1 MSNLH
6 VVLPPAG
13 ETSLISEEPT
23 WDGTVKNYNSEMLR
37 GLNWHNYCAS
47 EKDYMK
53 YMEQW
58 IREMRPATAK
68 QDTQA
73 WRNLG
78 KVKHSICALARIN
91 LQGFPLNATH
101 SQIIRDYVMSFV
113 NNKKQKQQVVSP
125 SLNKPNIQD
134 RIRAQVSMVL
144 AELDGKMD
152 DAFDGDMPASDDM
165 VGFILTKNLKGPQLK
180 LIQQH
185 LRKNL
190 AEWYAAYN
198 GEDEQLVEGYAYVG
212 KRNFKKIIDTFNTVM
227 DNISQQQTKVKSLRI
242 RKKKPVDRKKMASK
256 IRYMSE
262 FDGIKSCHPVDIIGA
277 NMVWVYDTKKRRLG
291 YYEAE
296 LKDSLYVRGPK
307 IYGYKVTCEKIL
319 RKPEEQLAE
328 VMKLRKNQTVNWFD
342 GIKAKCKELKGRTST
357 DLLIVRVD

>member
-1 MSNLH
+1 MANLH
-6 VVLPPAG
+6 VVLPPAS

-47 EKDYMK
+47 EKDYTK
-53 YMEQW
+53 YMEEW

-68 QDTQA
+68 QDLQA
-73 WRNLG
+73 WRNFG
-78 KVKHSICALARIN
+78 SMNNSICALARMA
-91 LQGFPLNATH
+91 LQGFPLNSTH
-101 SQIIRDYVMSFV
+101 SQLVRDYVMSFA
-113 NNKKQKQQVVSP
+113 NQKQVKKVAAVVS
-125 SLNKPNIQD
+125 NKPTIQD
-134 RIRAQVSMVL
+134 RIRAQVSTVL

-152 DAFDGDMPASDDM
+152 DAFDGDIPSSDDM

-180 LIQQH
+180 LIQQY

-198 GEDEQLVEGYAYVG
+198 GEDEQLVEGYSYVG
-212 KRNFKKIIDTFNTVM
+212 KRNFKKIIDTFSTVM
-227 DNISQQQTKVKSLRI
+227 DKISQQQTQVKSLRI
-242 RKKKPVDRKKMASK
+242 RKKKPMDKKKMASK
-256 IRYMSE
+256 IRFKAE
-262 FDGIKSCHPVDIIGA
+262 HEGIKSQKPVDIIGA

-296 LKDSLYVRGPK
+296 IKDSLYVKGPK
-307 IYGYKVTCEKIL
+307 IYGFKVTCEKIL

-328 VMKLRKNQTVNWFD
+328 MMKLRKNQTVNWFD

>member
-1 MSNLH
+1 MANLH
-6 VVLPPAG
+6 VVLPPAS

-47 EKDYMK
+47 EKDYTK
-53 YMEQW
+53 YMEEW

-68 QDTQA
+68 QDVQA
-73 WRNLG
+73 WRNFG
-78 KVKHSICALARIN
+78 SMNNSICALARMA
-91 LQGFPLNATH
+91 LQGFPLNSTH
-101 SQIIRDYVMSFV
+101 SQLVRDYVMSFA
-113 NNKKQKQQVVSP
+113 NQKQVKKVAAVVS
-125 SLNKPNIQD
+125 NKPTIQD
-134 RIRAQVSMVL
+134 RIRAQVSTVL

-152 DAFDGDMPASDDM
+152 DAFDGDIPSSDDM

-180 LIQQH
+180 LIQQY

-198 GEDEQLVEGYAYVG
+198 GEDEQLVEGYSYVG
-212 KRNFKKIIDTFNTVM
+212 KRNFKKIIATFSTVM
-227 DNISQQQTKVKSLRI
+227 DKISQQQTQVKSLRI
-242 RKKKPVDRKKMASK
+242 RKKKPMDKKKMASK
-256 IRYMSE
+256 IRFKAE
-262 FDGIKSCHPVDIIGA
+262 HEGIKSQKPVDIIGA

-296 LKDSLYVRGPK
+296 IKDSLYVKGPK
-307 IYGYKVTCEKIL
+307 IYGFKVTCEKIL

-328 VMKLRKNQTVNWFD
+328 MMKLRKSQTVNWFD

>member
-1 MSNLH
+1 MPNLH
-6 VVLPPAG
+6 LVLPPA
-13 ETSLISEEPT
+13 SEASMFSDEPT
-23 WDGTVKNYNSEMLR
+23 WEGTVKNYDSELLR

-47 EKDYMK
+47 EKDLMK

-58 IREMRPATAK
+58 LREMRPATAK
-68 QDTQA
+68 QDIQA

-78 KVKHSICALARIN
+78 DVKASICVIARMA
-91 LQGFPLNATH
+91 LQGFPLKSTH
-101 SQIIRDYVMSFV
+101 SQLIRDYVMSFA
-113 NNKKQKQQVVSP
+113 NKKSTKKVAAVVS
-125 SLNKPNIQD
+125 NKPNIQD
-134 RIRAQVSMVL
+134 RIRAQVSSVL

-152 DAFDGDMPASDDM
+152 DAFDGDVPASDDM

-180 LIQQH
+180 LVQQH
-185 LRKNL
+185 LRKSL

-212 KRNFKKIIDTFNTVM
+212 KRNFKKIIDTFSAVM
-227 DNISQQQTKVKSLRI
+227 DNISQQQTRVKSLRI
-242 RKKKPVDRKKMASK
+242 RKKKPLDKKKMASK
-256 IRYMSE
+256 IRFKAE
-262 FDGIKSCHPVDIIGA
+262 HEGIKSQNPVDIIGA

-296 LKDSLYVRGPK
+296 VKDSLYVKGPK
-307 IYGYKVTCEKIL
+307 IYGFKVTCEKIL

-342 GIKAKCKELKGRTST
+342 GIKAKCKALKGRTTT
-357 DLLIVRVD
+357 DLLIVRID

>member
-1 MSNLH
+1 MANLH
-6 VVLPPAG
+6 VVLPPAS

-47 EKDYMK
+47 EKDLMK

-68 QDTQA
+68 QDVQA

-78 KVKHSICALARIN
+78 SMNNTICALARMA
-91 LQGFPLNATH
+91 LQGFPLNSNH
-101 SQIIRDYVMSFV
+101 SQLIRDYVMSFA
-113 NNKKQKQQVVSP
+113 NKKPTKKVAAVVS
-125 SLNKPNIQD
+125 NKPTIQD
-134 RIRAQVSMVL
+134 RIRAQVSTVL

-152 DAFDGDMPASDDM
+152 DAFDGDIPASDDM

-212 KRNFKKIIDTFNTVM
+212 KRNFKKIIDTFSAVM
-227 DNISQQQTKVKSLRI
+227 DNISQQQTQVKSLRI
-242 RKKKPVDRKKMASK
+242 RKKKP
-256 IRYMSE
+256 YGQE
-262 FDGIKSCHPVDIIGA
+262 EDGQQ
-277 NMVWVYDTKKRRLG
+277 
-291 YYEAE
+291 
-296 LKDSLYVRGPK
+296 DSFQG
-307 IYGYKVTCEKIL
+307 GT
-319 RKPEEQLAE
+319 
-328 VMKLRKNQTVNWFD
+328 
-342 GIKAKCKELKGRTST
+342 
-357 DLLIVRVD
+357 

>member
-1 MSNLH
+1 MANLH
-6 VVLPPAG
+6 VVLPPAS

-47 EKDYMK
+47 EKDYTK
-53 YMEQW
+53 YMEEW

-68 QDTQA
+68 QDVQA
-73 WRNLG
+73 WRNFG
-78 KVKHSICALARIN
+78 SMNNSICALARMA
-91 LQGFPLNATH
+91 LQGFPLNSTH
-101 SQIIRDYVMSFV
+101 SQLVRDYVMSFA
-113 NNKKQKQQVVSP
+113 NQKQVKKVAAVVS
-125 SLNKPNIQD
+125 NKPTIQD
-134 RIRAQVSMVL
+134 RIRAQVSTVL

-152 DAFDGDMPASDDM
+152 DAFDGDIPSSDDM
-165 VGFILTKNLKGPQLK
+165 VGFILTKNLKGPHLK

-198 GEDEQLVEGYAYVG
+198 GEDEQLVEGYSYVG
-212 KRNFKKIIDTFNTVM
+212 KRNFKKIIDTFSTVM
-227 DNISQQQTKVKSLRI
+227 DKISQQQTQVKSLRI
-242 RKKKPVDRKKMASK
+242 RKKKPMDKKKMASK
-256 IRYMSE
+256 IRFKAE
-262 FDGIKSCHPVDIIGA
+262 HEGIKSQKPVDIIGA

-296 LKDSLYVRGPK
+296 IKDSLYVKGPK
-307 IYGYKVTCEKIL
+307 IYGFKVTCEKIL

-328 VMKLRKNQTVNWFD
+328 MMKLRKNQTVNWFD